1 MTIQVLLADDHAIL
15 RDGLR
20 AILESQPDIK
30 VVGGAEDGRQ
40 VLAMAQKI
48 KPDIILMD
56 IAMPQLNGI
65 DAAEQILAFH
75 PDIRIIMLSMHST
88 SEYIQRAFR
97 AGAKGYLLKD
107 SAGQEVVQAVRKVFE
122 GHFFISQKISDTIFE
137 FMFTVSPQTHSTSSL
152 DKLSMREREVLQLV
166 TEGKTSLEIAEIL
179 NLSPKSVDT
188 YRSRIMQ
195 KLEISDIASLVK
207 YAIKH
212 GVISLDG

>member
-1 MTIQVLLADDHAIL
+1 MTIQVILADDHAIL

-30 VVGGAEDGRQ
+30 VVGDAEDGRQ
-40 VLAMAQKI
+40 ALALAQKT

-65 DAAEQILAFH
+65 DAAEQILALQ

-107 SAGQEVVQAVRKVFE
+107 SAGQEVVQAVHKVFE
-122 GHFFISQKISDTIFE
+122 GHFYISQKISDTIFE
-137 FMFTVSPQTHSTSSL
+137 LMFTFPPKTNSISSL
-152 DKLSMREREVLQLV
+152 DKLSIREREVLQLA
-166 TEGKTSLEIAEIL
+166 TEGKTSSEIAEIL
-179 NLSPKSVDT
+179 NLSPKSIDT

-195 KLEISDIASLVK
+195 KLEIRDFASLVK
-207 YAIKH
+207 YAIQH
-212 GVISLDG
+212 GIISLDG